1 MRSRVRKA
9 FTLLE
14 VVVAVAL
21 AGVLLTAAAGVVM
34 NVVRVWEK
42 SGDVA
47 SLDRHLSGLERFL
60 GVLADAQRKLRIA
73 RSSDGKNVVGCT
85 WTRPPGLDE
94 TFPRFEIVETFPLFA
109 LDENPQPKLE
119 AWLFWD
125 ASGLWLISQTARQKN
140 EDENAATWTLLSPF
154 LESVSVHAWDTEA
167 RAWESVD
174 SVDESVIQSR
184 AIRLRLRF
192 RDGKVARERT
202 LALSGTE
209 TPGGT
214 FF

>member
-1 MRSRVRKA
+1 MRSRVRRA
-9 FTLLE
+9 FTLFE

-47 SLDRHLSGLERFL
+47 SLDRHLSGLGRFL
-60 GVLADAQRKLRIA
+60 GVLADAQRSLQIA
-73 RSSDGKNVVGCT
+73 QTSEGKNVVGCA
-85 WTRPPGLDE
+85 WTQPPGLDE

-109 LDENPQPKLE
+109 LDEKPQPELE
-119 AWLFWD
+119 AWLFWNKT
-125 ASGLWLISQTARQKN
+125 GLWLISQTARQKN

-154 LESVSVHAWDTEA
+154 LESASVHAWDAESG
-167 RAWESVD
+167 AWESVD

-192 RDGKVARERT
+192 RDGRVAREHV

-209 TPGGT
+209 TPGGA

>member
-47 SLDRHLSGLERFL
+47 SLDRHLSGLDHFL
-60 GVLADAQRKLRIA
+60 GVLADAQRNLRIA

-109 LDENPQPKLE
+109 LDEKPQPELE

-125 ASGLWLISQTARQKN
+125 AEGLWLISRTARQKN
-140 EDENAATWTLLSPF
+140 EAEDAATWTLLSPF
-154 LESVSVHAWDTEA
+154 LESVSVHARDAETD
-167 RAWESVD
+167 AWETVD